1 MRDRFSKERGFA
13 LLVMGVTLV
22 LVVFMVALAVD
33 AAFLYLV
40 RARLSASC
48 DAAALA
54 AARSV
59 NVGMTLAAQEASAKA
74 RANAFFSANYPAGT
88 LNTKN
93 LVVNI
98 VVAESGLRTRTVTV
112 AASVQ
117 APTYFLRM
125 AKYSNVNVAAT
136 GTASRRDVNM
146 IIVLD
151 RSGSMQNSG
160 SCEPMKSAARSFVS
174 NFAEGR
180 DRLALIT
187 FSSGM
192 FVGYAPSKNFKSTNP
207 TLDSVIS
214 TITCTG
220 GTSSAMAISEAYN
233 QLVTINEPG
242 ALNMILFFTDG
253 VPTALTAYWP
263 VKKLSDTRYGDGSS
277 SYSNAASTYTYPKST
292 CYDAAGRA
300 NTSSSWAPQDR
311 LGVMATIGSADAA
324 TGASYG
330 VYARY
335 TTGVNAADV
344 SINGAT
350 SGNESRQGCNFG
362 SGTTNLTRVRRDIAY
377 IPTQDAY
384 GNATGCCYDNAITTF
399 PNGHSYQG
407 KFRPDKPI
415 NIGAAAR
422 NATDNAATRIRSDSN
437 LTPTFYVI
445 GLGDPGG
452 ADPPDEVLLA
462 KIANDPVSPS
472 YTRTQPTGLYVFAP
486 DNTQLNQAFAR
497 IASEIL
503 RLSN

>member
-1 MRDRFSKERGFA
+1 MRDRFSRKSGFA

-54 AARSV
+54 AARSL
-59 NVGMTLAAQEASAKA
+59 NVGLTLASQEAAAKA
-74 RANAFFSANYPAGT
+74 RASAFFSANYPTGS

-98 VVAESGLRTRTVTV
+98 VVAETGLRTRTVSVT
-112 AASVQ
+112 ASVSS
-117 APTYFLRM
+117 PTYFLRM
-125 AKYSNVNVAAT
+125 AGYKNVNVSAT

-146 IIVLD
+146 ILVLD
-151 RSGSMQNSG
+151 RSGSMANSS
-160 SCEPMKSAARSFVS
+160 SCEPMKTAARSFIA

-192 FVGYAPSKNFKSTNP
+192 YVGYQPSKNFKTSSP

-214 TITCTG
+214 TISCTG
-220 GTSSAMAISEAYN
+220 GTSSAMAISEAY
-233 QLVTINEPG
+233 QLLQAINEPG

-253 VPTALTAYWP
+253 VPTALTANWP
-263 VKKLSDTRYGDGSS
+263 VKKLADTRYGDGST
-277 SYSNAASTYTYPKST
+277 SYSNTGSTYSFPKST
-292 CYDAAGRA
+292 CYDAAGRTNSNA
-300 NTSSSWAPQDR
+300 AWNPQDR
-311 LGVMATIGSADAA
+311 LGVMATIGSAEDS
-324 TGASYG
+324 TGATYG
-330 VYARY
+330 IYARY
-335 TTGVNAADV
+335 STGVNATDV

-350 SGNESRQGCNFG
+350 SGNESRQGCSFG
-362 SGTTNLTRVRRDIAY
+362 SGTTNLTYVRRDIAY

-384 GNATGCCYDNAITTF
+384 GNATGCCYDNRITTF
-399 PNGHSYQG
+399 TSGNYSG

-422 NATDNAATRIRSDSN
+422 NATDNAATRIRSDTN

-445 GLGDPGG
+445 GLGDPTGS
-452 ADPPDEVLLA
+452 DPPDDVLLA
-462 KIANDPVSPS
+462 KIANDPSSPS
-472 YTRTQPTGLYVFAP
+472 YVRTQPTGLYVFAP
-486 DNTQLNQAFAR
+486 NNTQLNQAFAR